1 MTYSINFS
9 NNFIV
14 LLLVFCTWSISGC
27 SGLNFSRPQVV
38 SLQAAKNSPQPAHSG
53 EITWKTSV
61 SGGTAPLTYEYRVR
75 MNQQERIVQSGQDSN
90 WIWKPRNSGN
100 FHIRVR
106 VKDVKGYISTGEWV
120 DFKIDPAINNVHLIA
135 FFPLENLSGVKA
147 PLSKIS
153 RNYKKLL
160 EAKGLNFLS
169 DERMEDFMFRHRVRY
184 TGGIGSKL
192 AHALREEGVEAVVI
206 TSLESYDE
214 SVSPKIALTSRLVL
228 CRDFPEIVWIDG
240 VGITGEDS
248 PGLLGLKRILQ
259 MEKLQQK
266 ALDKLTGSLQN
277 ALAGN
282 SDNVSKS
289 SNKINPRDFYLAT
302 DFAPEKHYRIAVVPF
317 LNKYARRNAGFVVP
331 LHFINRLSRYENL
344 QIVEPGLV
352 REQLLKYRLIMQAGP
367 SLAVADV
374 LASETSLA
382 ADLILSGYVFD
393 YQDQFG
399 TPKIDFS
406 TRLFSG
412 PKREV
417 VWWSRSYANGDDGVY
432 FFDVGRHQSAHTM
445 LQEMTLSIS
454 KLIFEPKKFWPEV
467 SEFEYIDSTHPRE

>member
-1 MTYSINFS
+1 MTYSTNFF

-14 LLLVFCTWSISGC
+14 LLLVICTWSLSGC
-27 SGLNFSRPQVV
+27 SGLNFSKPQIV
-38 SLQAAKNSPQPAHSG
+38 SLQVAKISPQPAHSG
-53 EITWKTSV
+53 EIVWQTFV
-61 SGGTAPLTYEYRVR
+61 LGGTAPLTYEYSLRID
-75 MNQQERIVQSGQDSN
+75 QQERVVQSGQDSIWN
-90 WIWKPRNSGN
+90 WKPRNSGK

-106 VKDVKGYISTGEWV
+106 VKDAKGYISTGEWV
-120 DFKIDPAINNVHLIA
+120 DFKIDPAINNTHLIA
-135 FFPLENLSGVKA
+135 FFPLENLSGAKA

-153 RNYKKLL
+153 LNYKELLQVDGLKLL
-160 EAKGLNFLS
+160 T
-169 DERMEDFMFRHRVRY
+169 DERLENFMFRHRVRY
-184 TGGIGSKL
+184 TGGIGSEL
-192 AHALREEGVEAVVI
+192 AHALREEEGVEAVFI

-228 CRDFPEIVWIDG
+228 CRDFPEIVWIEG
-240 VGITGEDS
+240 VGITGEDT
-248 PGLLGLKRILQ
+248 PGLLGVKRIQQ
-259 MEKLQQK
+259 MENLQKK
-266 ALDKLTGSLQN
+266 ALDKLTYSLQN

-282 SDNVSKS
+282 SDTVSKS
-289 SNKINPRDFYLAT
+289 SNKIKPRDFYLAT
-302 DFAPEKHYRIAVVPF
+302 GFATEKHYRIAVVPF
-317 LNKYARRNAGFVVP
+317 LNRYTRRNAGFVVP

-374 LASETSLA
+374 LASESSLA

-412 PKREV
+412 SEREV
-417 VWWSRSYANGDDGVY
+417 VWWSRSYASGDDGVY
-432 FFDVGRHQSAHTM
+432 FFDVGRYQSAHIM
-445 LQEMTLSIS
+445 LQEMTQAIS
-454 KLIFEPKKFWPEV
+454 ELLFKHKKFRPEV
-467 SEFEYIDSTHPRE
+467 SEFEYIDSLQP